1 MSLYAKVFEAAQL
14 PTTQE
19 NIQRS
24 TTYLTLL
31 RNDMWLCTQNIFY
44 LCFVVGTYA
53 FHMVVVSEK
62 ARSWFPPMEVTDAKT
77 FCRRF
82 PSLLGTCLLAAN
94 VRVLSNNVI
103 IRYSDC
109 R

>member
-1 MSLYAKVFEAAQL
+1 
-14 PTTQE
+14 
-19 NIQRS
+19 
-24 TTYLTLL
+24 
-31 RNDMWLCTQNIFY
+31 
-44 LCFVVGTYA
+44 
-53 FHMVVVSEK
+53 MVVVSEK
-62 ARSWFPPMEVTDAKT
+62 ARSWFKPMEVTDAKT
-77 FCRRF
+77 FCLRF